1 MALKN
6 MIKEFADYLG
16 DQESVLDRDYS
27 RAARQIELTWGHA
40 EFYRCLE
47 KLQVVEKGWNR
58 AGFPFEVILEFDKL
72 KEIHE
77 HLYPQR

>member
-1 MALKN
+1 MALKST
-6 MIKEFADYLG
+6 IREFAAYLG

-27 RAARQIELTWGHA
+27 RVADQLELMWGHA

-47 KLQVVEKGWNR
+47 KLLVMEKGQNR
-58 AGFPFEVILEFDKL
+58 AGFPFEAILEFDKL

-77 HLYPQR
+77 CLYPQS